1 MQTPQPPPLQ
11 KLDQLT
17 PSLYEA
23 ILRCKA
29 RTAWSAFG
37 ERTSLPQHPNALLGI
52 CFHRVLELAHKGR
65 LPQSKTDCRVQ
76 ARVLFDQ
83 EAQVQYRRLHP
94 LIHEKFSSPK
104 KLPYYNLFRERA
116 ALRATEVVTKATAS
130 TPITSFVDALPENPS
145 ELVEAT
151 LFSSDKLLKG
161 RSDHIDIKNGE
172 VIDYKSGIGSE
183 QYDFDL
189 SDAEIRQLQFYVHL
203 GLENGFYLC
212 KGTVVRGNGHKASLD
227 ISQEDAQEQ
236 GQHARTLLREF
247 NEAVEQGKTFEQIA
261 EPSIENCSRCP
272 CIPLCEAF
280 WRSAKPDWAEQNGIH
295 VEAEIIEITK
305 STNQGTTLLT
315 FELIVR
321 RGTLNPDLAV
331 VQQIPEP
338 WLISNDSKPFQ
349 VGDIVRI
356 VDGRLA
362 STGNSALICV
372 NKISTT
378 VWQVAVQ

>member
-1 MQTPQPPPLQ
+1 
-11 KLDQLT
+11 
-17 PSLYEA
+17 
-23 ILRCKA
+23 
-29 RTAWSAFG
+29 
-37 ERTSLPQHPNALLGI
+37 
-52 CFHRVLELAHKGR
+52 
-65 LPQSKTDCRVQ
+65 
-76 ARVLFDQ
+76 
-83 EAQVQYRRLHP
+83 
-94 LIHEKFSSPK
+94 
-104 KLPYYNLFRERA
+104 
-116 ALRATEVVTKATAS
+116 
-130 TPITSFVDALPENPS
+130 
-145 ELVEAT
+145 
-151 LFSSDKLLKG
+151 
-161 RSDHIDIKNGE
+161 
-172 VIDYKSGIGSE
+172 
-183 QYDFDL
+183 
-189 SDAEIRQLQFYVHL
+189 
-203 GLENGFYLC
+203 
-212 KGTVVRGNGHKASLD
+212 
-227 ISQEDAQEQ
+227 
-236 GQHARTLLREF
+236 
-247 NEAVEQGKTFEQIA
+247 
-261 EPSIENCSRCP
+261 
-272 CIPLCEAF
+272 LCEAF